1 MKKHGNNS
9 RKRLIICNCLSLL
22 SPCLTRFGLWFL
34 VTGYKRFMK
43 TSTDRCINRCPGGK
57 TCIQIICEPEL
68 IAPTWANVLGQVAVV
83 LGFTLLLIAVI
94 SMIRSIVWLV
104 RYPQEKKMG
113 LIISMI
119 AVILSILLDAFLV
132 MNYRVPV

>member
-1 MKKHGNNS
+1 M
-9 RKRLIICNCLSLL
+9 
-22 SPCLTRFGLWFL
+22 
-34 VTGYKRFMK
+34 
-43 TSTDRCINRCPGGK
+43 
-57 TCIQIICEPEL
+57 
-68 IAPTWANVLGQVAVV
+68 V